1 MAKSFFV
8 KQGTTAG
15 SHVPSLQNIKFF
27 DEKTLAPIF
36 CVCRSRLSYEQFA
49 AFLANIKELNAH
61 RQSQAV
67 TGNWHPPLS
76 VSNWNHCFVPFGATD
91 LEV

>member
-1 MAKSFFV
+1 MARSSFV
-8 KQGTTAG
+8 KQGTSAV
-15 SHVPSLQNIKFF
+15 SNVPSLQNMKFF
-27 DEKTLAPIF
+27 DRKTLSSMF
-36 CVCRSRLSYEQFA
+36 FMCRSRLSYEQFA

-67 TGNWHPPLS
+67 TGNRHPPLS
-76 VSNWNHCFVPFGATD
+76 VSNWNHCFVSFGASD